1 MTCLIVGCQQ
11 TLTIIRHSYDGFVTF
26 AEVRMGISRD
36 HWHKRRA
43 TGGRRV
49 PIRKKR
55 KFELARPAA
64 MTKLAPQRIHTLRVR
79 GGEFY
84 QIFSDRL
91 GKNIFSRQ
99 QEVPRP
105 ASGPGELLLGVR
117 GHLPQDQDHRRGV
130 QRRQQRVGQNQDPR
144 QERHCRH

>member
-1 MTCLIVGCQQ
+1 MNVKWRDETYTVIVVNSKKLIALDRKHVTCLIVGCQQ

-79 GGEFY
+79 GG
-84 QIFSDRL
+84 QS
-91 GKNIFSRQ
+91 
-99 QEVPRP
+99 P
-105 ASGPGELLLGVR
+105 
-117 GHLPQDQDHRRGV
+117 
-130 QRRQQRVGQNQDPR
+130 
-144 QERHCRH
+144 